1 MVMEEKSNIKISPP
15 LTGEDRQWLRDLW
28 VSEWGGE
35 TMVTRGKTYHVW
47 DLEAFL
53 AWDNGTR
60 VGAATYHPG
69 KEEWE
74 LLSLNATVGGSGIG
88 SMLIA
93 AFEQAARQAGAR
105 RVWLITSN
113 DNLNAL
119 RFYQRRGY
127 RIVAVH
133 PNAIDEAR
141 KRKPSIPLVG
151 SYNIPIHDELELEK
165 KL

>member
-1 MVMEEKSNIKISPP
+1 MKEKSNIGIRPP

-35 TMVTRGKTYHVW
+35 TMVTRGKTHHVG
-47 DLEAFL
+47 DLEAFI
-53 AWDNGTR
+53 AWDNETR

-69 KEEWE
+69 TEEWE

-88 SMLIA
+88 TMLLT
-93 AFEQAARQAGAR
+93 AFEQAARQAGVR

-113 DNLNAL
+113 DNLDAL

-133 PNAIDEAR
+133 PGAIDEAR
-141 KRKPSIPLVG
+141 KRKPAIPLVG